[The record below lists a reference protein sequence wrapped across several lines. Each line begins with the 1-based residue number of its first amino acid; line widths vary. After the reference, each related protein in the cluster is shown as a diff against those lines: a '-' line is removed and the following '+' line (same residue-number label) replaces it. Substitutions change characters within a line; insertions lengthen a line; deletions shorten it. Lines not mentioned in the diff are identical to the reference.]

1 MIIFFLFYDKKIADG
16 CSSKRPDLLLD
27 LGYMIIIIEIDENQ
41 HEKYD
46 SSCEN
51 NRMMIISKDIGHRP
65 MVFIRFNPDSYID
78 EENNNISSCWT
89 TNKLGICIISKLKE
103 NEWKE
108 RLNVLKDKIDF
119 YLNPEN
125 KVEKTIELVNLFYD
139 NEM

>member
-1 MIIFFLFYDKKIADG
+1 
-16 CSSKRPDLLLD
+16 
-27 LGYMIIIIEIDENQ
+27 
-41 HEKYD
+41 
-46 SSCEN
+46 
-51 NRMMIISKDIGHRP
+51 MMIISKDIGHRP